1 MTRYNSIEVQ
11 AFLKMIHKDIK
22 NRRLCAPSSLPSPR
36 LMPSAL
42 LRGRWA
48 TSGYLIEPGFLL
60 PPSPTGSS
68 FSLGCPPSSP
78 CPHTCPLGDHS
89 LATPNEAGHSYW
101 VDFLRASS
109 VLPFY
114 EWTMSYVI
122 VSLLSCSHS
131 TLDCKLPIDGDSV
144 FTFKPSPPHSEQ
156 MPSQGQTHG
165 GGLGVGEWL
174 SAFLDSP
181 SRKACGVVPF

>member
-1 MTRYNSIEVQ
+1 MPLHLYPVPGSCPQPCSGEDEPPLATWSSQ
-11 AFLKMIHKDIK
+11 A
-22 NRRLCAPSSLPSPR
+22 SSC
-36 LMPSAL
+36 
-42 LRGRWA
+42 
-48 TSGYLIEPGFLL
+48 